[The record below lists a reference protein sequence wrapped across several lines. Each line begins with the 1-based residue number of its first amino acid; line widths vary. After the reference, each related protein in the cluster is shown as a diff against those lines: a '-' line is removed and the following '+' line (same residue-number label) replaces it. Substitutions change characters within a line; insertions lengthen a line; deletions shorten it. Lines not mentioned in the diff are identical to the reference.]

1 MSRTPPRGRGHA
13 ATLHG
18 IRAFAERIASLPL
31 HGIQG
36 TFCRVVR
43 STHLDRIPREPL
55 YYLGSAAAGRRYTP
69 LGGPAGLYLANHH
82 LTAFSETRDL
92 LYDADGNLL
101 PIELRDPATLVTVQV
116 AVHRGILDLTD
127 KRVRTALGVTRAGIM
142 AEWEAAMEAY
152 LSGAGEM
159 PVTQQIA
166 QAAHLTRRV
175 RGIYFPSARYRGG
188 LCLAIFPD
196 RLSLAEGDTIA
207 VHDSTGALA
216 QRLP

>member
-1 MSRTPPRGRGHA
+1 MSRTPPPGRGHA
-13 ATLHG
+13 ASLEG
-18 IRAFAERIASLPL
+18 IREFAERIAPLPL
-31 HGIQG
+31 HGIEG
-36 TFCRVVR
+36 TFCRVIR
-43 STHLDRIPREPL
+43 STYLDRPPRQPL
-55 YYLGSAAAGRRYTP
+55 YYLGSAAVGRRYTP
-69 LGGPAGLYLANHH
+69 LGGPAALYLANHH
-82 LTAFSETRDL
+82 YTAFSETRDL
-92 LYDADGNLL
+92 LYGANGTLL
-101 PIELRDPATLVTVQV
+101 PIQPRDPATLVTVQV

-127 KRVRTALGVTRAGIM
+127 RRVRAALGVTKAEIM
-142 AEWEAAMEAY
+142 AEWELVMEAY

-175 RGIYFPSARYRGG
+175 RGIYFPSARFRSG

-207 VHDSTGALA
+207 VHDSTGTLA

>member
-31 HGIQG
+31 HGIEG
-36 TFCRVVR
+36 IFCRVVR
-43 STHLDRIPREPL
+43 STYLDRLPREPL

-69 LGGPAGLYLANHH
+69 VGGPAGLYLANHH
-82 LTAFSETRDL
+82 YTALSATRDL
-92 LYDADGNLL
+92 LFDAEGDPL
-101 PIELRDPATLVTVQV
+101 PIEPRDPATLLTVQV
-116 AVHRGILDLTD
+116 GVHRGILDLTD
-127 KRVRTALGVTRAGIM
+127 RRVRTALGITKAGIM
-142 AEWEAAMEAY
+142 AEWEPAMEAY
-152 LSGAGEM
+152 LSGTGEM

-175 RGIYFPSARYRGG
+175 RGIYFPSARYAGG
-188 LCLAIFPD
+188 LCLVIFPD

-207 VHDSTGALA
+207 VHDSSGALA

>member
-1 MSRTPPRGRGHA
+1 MSRTPPPGRGHA
-13 ATLHG
+13 ATLLG
-18 IRAFAERIASLPL
+18 IRAFADRIAPLPL
-31 HGIQG
+31 HAIEG

-43 STHLDRIPREPL
+43 SIHLDRLPREPL

-82 LTAFSETRDL
+82 YTALAETRDL

-101 PIELRDPATLVTVQV
+101 PIEPRDPATLVTVQV
-116 AVHRGILDLTD
+116 AVHGGILDLTD
-127 KRVRTALGVTRAGIM
+127 KRVRTALGVTKAGIM
-142 AEWEAAMEAY
+142 AEWEPAMEAY
-152 LSGAGEM
+152 LSGTGEM

-175 RGIYFPSARYRGG
+175 RGIYFPSARYPGG
-188 LCLAIFPD
+188 LCLVIFPD
-196 RLSLAEGDTIA
+196 RLSPAEGDTIA

>member
-1 MSRTPPRGRGHA
+1 MTRTPSPGRGHA
-13 ATLHG
+13 ASLEG
-18 IRAFAERIASLPL
+18 IRRFAERIAPLPL
-31 HGIQG
+31 HGIEG

-43 STHLDRIPREPL
+43 NEYLDRLPREPL

-82 LTAFSETRDL
+82 FTAFSETRDL

-101 PIELRDPATLVTVQV
+101 PIEPRDPATLVTVQV
-116 AVHRGILDLTD
+116 TVHGGILDLTS
-127 KRVRTALGVTRAGIM
+127 KRVRATLGVTKADIM
-142 AEWEAAMEAY
+142 AEWEPAMEAY
-152 LSGAGEM
+152 LSGTGEM

-166 QAAHLTRRV
+166 QAAHLTLRV
-175 RGIYFPSARYRGG
+175 RGIYFPSVRYRGG
-188 LCLAIFPD
+188 LCLVVFPD